1 MANKLLSNGEIDGA
15 SADKTTYNQGISFL
29 SKVEL
34 IFKRSMPK
42 IKIHSRKIRL
52 SSKRRKRKAFI
63 KILIKLRMKFSFY
76 TYQIMN

>member
-42 IKIHSRKIRL
+42 IIHSRKIRL